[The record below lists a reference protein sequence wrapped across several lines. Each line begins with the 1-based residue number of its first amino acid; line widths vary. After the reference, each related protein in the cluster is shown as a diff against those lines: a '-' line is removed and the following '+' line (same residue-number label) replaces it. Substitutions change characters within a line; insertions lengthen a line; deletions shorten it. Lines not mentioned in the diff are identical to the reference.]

1 MKLIFKTFFIVCI
14 SIVQINL
21 NAQYRF
27 IKANSSEDDRLISTN
42 LGLINTNRFYP
53 QSAELIA
60 QTQGSNSNI
69 SILQNEFSNK
79 NFNYFS
85 WNNPEYLVN
94 KKIKFTNWDFIKKL
108 GPNSLYQNPNRFY
121 SWESKDRKDY
131 FVINPVLDLSYAR
144 KSAFSDS
151 LLFNGRGLEFYGQ
164 FGDKFTFYTQL
175 MDYQADYTKSID
187 NYKDSL
193 HIYPGIGK
201 FYRNSFNYVDY
212 FYTTGYVSGKLL
224 EKKEYD
230 STTKKDALVY
240 QIVAT
245 FGNDKQFIGNG
256 YRSLIL
262 SDFAA
267 PSLFFQVNYKLGPF
281 KYQNLFKELIG
292 DLSID
297 SNKILNKK
305 YLALHRASLEFEKVG
320 LELGLTEMIVQ
331 SRSNN
336 GFDAN
341 YFNPVIFYRAVER
354 DLGSGDNALIALD
367 AKYKKGPFLFYTQ
380 FVLDEFSVGKAFTTN
395 SYLNKFAFQLGGYY
409 RPQLSFM
416 KQGYL
421 NLEFNQVRPY
431 TYSHWS
437 TNYYSSYNQA
447 LAHPLESNFREVLFR
462 LFFVPQNLQRWSFR
476 NITSFAFKGFD
487 LSGDNYGS
495 NIRKSYYTAIE
506 KNNAFI
512 GQGDKSSIFNT
523 FNEITYYAMPNLLL
537 QFTQQFRSQSNIRQ
551 SNNYLYIS
559 IKYNFTQ
566 NRNQYLF

>member
-1 MKLIFKTFFIVCI
+1 MLKIILLVCFLIL
-14 SIVQINL
+14 QINL

-27 IKANSSEDDRLISTN
+27 IKTNSVEEDQLISTDF
-42 LGLINTNRFYP
+42 GLINTNRFYP
-53 QSAELIA
+53 QSAEFVN
-60 QTQGSNSNI
+60 QTQNYFSNI
-69 SILQNEFSNK
+69 IILRNEFSNK

-85 WNNPEYLVN
+85 WNNPEYFGN
-94 KKIKFTNWDFIKKL
+94 KKTKFTNWNLLKKI
-108 GPNSLYQNPNRFY
+108 GPNSFYQNPNRFY
-121 SWESKDRKDY
+121 SWESKNRKDY
-131 FVINPVLDLSYAR
+131 FVINPVLDLSVAR
-144 KSAFSDS
+144 KSAISDS
-151 LLFNGRGLEFYGQ
+151 MLFNGRGLEFYGQ

-175 MDYQADYTKSID
+175 IDYQADYIKSID

-193 HIYPGIGK
+193 GVYPGIGK
-201 FYRNSFNYVDY
+201 FYRNSFNFVDY
-212 FYTTGYVSGKLL
+212 FYTTGYVSGNLL
-224 EKKEYD
+224 EKKQFD
-230 STTKKDALVY
+230 SISKKDELVY

-262 SDFAA
+262 SDFAP
-267 PSLFFQVNYKLGPF
+267 PSLFLQVNYKLGPL

-292 DLSID
+292 NLSID

-336 GFDAN
+336 VLDPN
-341 YFNPVIFYRAVER
+341 YFNPIIFYRAIER

-367 AKYKKGPFLFYTQ
+367 AKYKKGAFMFYTQ
-380 FVLDEFSVGKAFTTN
+380 LVLDEFSVGKAFTTN
-395 SYLNKFAFQLGGYY
+395 SYLNKFAFQLGVFYK
-409 RPQLSFM
+409 PLLSFM

-431 TYSHWS
+431 TYSHW
-437 TNYYSSYNQA
+437 TTDYYSSYNQA

-462 LFFVPQNLQRWSFR
+462 LFFVPKNFQRWSFR

-487 LSGDNYGS
+487 LNGKNYGS
-495 NIRKSYYTAIE
+495 DIRKSYYTAVE
-506 KNNAFI
+506 KKNAII
-512 GQGDKSSIFNT
+512 GQGDKAIIFNT
-523 FNEITYYAMPNLLL
+523 LNEINYYALPNLML
-537 QFTQQFRSQSNIRQ
+537 QLTQQFRSQSNIQQ
-551 SNNYLYIS
+551 SYNYIYFS

-566 NRNQYLF
+566 NRNQYIF